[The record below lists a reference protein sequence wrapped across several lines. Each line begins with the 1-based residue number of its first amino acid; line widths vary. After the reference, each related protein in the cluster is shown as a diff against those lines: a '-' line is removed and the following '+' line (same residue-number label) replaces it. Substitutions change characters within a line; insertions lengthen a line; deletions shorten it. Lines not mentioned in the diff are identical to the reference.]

1 MDERTEEKLEEK
13 NEQRRI
19 IDSYDGDPDDLVFFQ
34 TEQDFA

>member
-34 TEQDFA
+34 TE